1 MNKTL
6 KYLLVVSL
14 LVLAGYWVFFWVA
27 EPAEKSVKNLL
38 VGDREIQ
45 AEIADN
51 VVERAQGLSGR
62 ESMCET
68 CGMLF
73 VFPQAQVQN
82 FWMRDMRFPL
92 DIIFI
97 RDDRITEIFADV
109 PVQSNREIPRVESR
123 EIADQVLE
131 LNAGVSGKLGIR
143 VGDEIDLVDTIYP

>member
-109 PVQSNREIPRVESR
+109 PVPSNGEIPRVESR
-123 EIADQVLE
+123 ESADQVLE

>member
-1 MNKTL
+1 VNKTL
-6 KYLLVVSL
+6 KYLLVVSP

-109 PVQSNREIPRVESR
+109 PVPSNGEIPRVESR
-123 EIADQVLE
+123 ESADQVLE

>member
-1 MNKTL
+1 VNKTL

-109 PVQSNREIPRVESR
+109 PVPSNGEIPRVESR
-123 EIADQVLE
+123 ESADQVLE